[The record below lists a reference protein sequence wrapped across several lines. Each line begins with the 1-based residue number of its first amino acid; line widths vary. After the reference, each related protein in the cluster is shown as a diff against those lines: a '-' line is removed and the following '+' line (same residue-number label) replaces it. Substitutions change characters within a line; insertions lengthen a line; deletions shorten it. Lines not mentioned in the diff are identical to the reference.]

1 MQALRRSSI
10 TAGLQ
15 ALRENEKEKTMAEKK
30 NTTDKNAN
38 VHLHGAKESA
48 NFKREN
54 GDVIKSARSTKERSD
69 SNRLH

>member
-1 MQALRRSSI
+1 
-10 TAGLQ
+10 
-15 ALRENEKEKTMAEKK
+15 MAEKK